1 MFSIVYSKSN
11 FVLYL
16 SNSLLLFCLLV
27 FVNSLEESK
36 SHYIYKDNDI
46 LLFLTKD
53 GYLNFYKKGN
63 NNSKNWKIYLG
74 DYKTFSNDINSNY
87 KISKDISAHVID
99 DKLYVI
105 KNDLLIPFNK
115 FVERLSNN
123 EKNNMLLKGNV
134 SHIYFMIDVNEG
146 KIIEVIKNVN
156 DDNYIIKKLKENNN
170 LIAIKKGEYSLEKI
184 DEGSKK
190 VLINLTINNVAI
202 INNEYNYILL
212 EIKDHLENFMKNFGI
227 KIEIDEI
234 ISIYCYSYKN
244 KKVNLLYNKN
254 MFEENSLNENQKEKG
269 INELIQEN
277 NSKLFQHINN
287 ISEILF
293 YKLFNY
299 NIT

>member
-16 SNSLLLFCLLV
+16 SNSLLLCCLLL

-53 GYLNFYKKGN
+53 GYLNSYKKGN

-74 DYKTFSNDINSNY
+74 DYKTFPNDINSNY

-146 KIIEVIKNVN
+146 KIIEVIK
-156 DDNYIIKKLKENNN
+156 DDNVLNHNKLK
-170 LIAIKKGEYSLEKI
+170 
-184 DEGSKK
+184 
-190 VLINLTINNVAI
+190 I
-202 INNEYNYILL
+202 IFI
-212 EIKDHLENFMKNFGI
+212 
-227 KIEIDEI
+227 
-234 ISIYCYSYKN
+234 
-244 KKVNLLYNKN
+244 
-254 MFEENSLNENQKEKG
+254 
-269 INELIQEN
+269 
-277 NSKLFQHINN
+277 
-287 ISEILF
+287 
-293 YKLFNY
+293 
-299 NIT
+299 